1 MISHI
6 NIKSKI
12 FRSNQCI
19 IANQA
24 LSIYFSTIHFFC
36 VLMATPT
43 IILVTF
49 GSLAYKN
56 VRRLTNTGQLNG
68 ADHQIVVMV
77 CLQLIL
83 VILSTVPYGVYN
95 TYILVTS
102 NINKSPEQ
110 IDRDFLFLTVTSLLA
125 VFNFGVSFFEFLMK
139 RIFLFY
145 I

>member
-1 MISHI
+1 
-6 NIKSKI
+6 
-12 FRSNQCI
+12 
-19 IANQA
+19 
-24 LSIYFSTIHFFC
+24 
-36 VLMATPT
+36 MATPT

-125 VFNFGVSFFEFLMK
+125 VFNFGVSFLSF
-139 RIFLFY
+139 
-145 I
+145 